1 MATTVDNLTVP
12 LFEDVA
18 AANATATFLKE
29 REWISRV
36 FARQAVSE
44 QKFDVFRK
52 ALADF
57 IVEIQAGEAAGE
69 HEAFFQSKIQ
79 NFFNAIGYQGHH
91 NVAPTGREDMAI
103 HHEAVAT
110 SPVAAIIEVKRPSN
124 TAEMCDENRMNVKA
138 LHEALAYEF
147 AEVCRKENIELQTLI
162 VTNGWEWY
170 FFDAKKI
177 WQALTRH
184 NNKYVNQ
191 YKKFWDGKLI
201 KRNTDFLYTEVMAP
215 AVKDLLATNQLECCH
230 VSLKKLVDKKTGEIP
245 ATTKVR
251 MLFRLFAP
259 QTIVTKE
266 VTNDSNDLN
275 RDFYNELLYIIG
287 LEEVKDKVDGLDKL
301 VIRRLSDKP
310 KAKNRRQYHSLLESG
325 LRLASYSHPGKT
337 AEELFEPVLEVCL
350 QWIDR
355 IIFLKLLETQL
366 VSYHDG
372 DRKYKFLSPERFRTF
387 GEMAD
392 LFFGVLAVPKSERNP
407 QLRGRDDF
415 DLIPYLNSSL
425 FEITDKER
433 EFVRVGE
440 VKDGKM
446 KPYAKTV
453 LVSSDG
459 KTLTEDISNLSYLL
473 RFLDSYDFGTTGKM
487 DANADTS
494 KPLINASVLGMI
506 FEKIN
511 GYKDGSVFTPGYI
524 TSAMSRR
531 TLRTSGVRK
540 LNAAFDWECHNWREL
555 LDTCREEIRYKTVTR
570 QRVAE
575 VIDSIKICDPA
586 VGSGHFLVSALNRL
600 IEIKDELRVLL
611 DENGNCLDATV
622 ICPEDEL
629 VVEDS
634 RGNPYEYC
642 YGSSQNAVIQKTLFQ
657 QKQRIIENCLFGV
670 DLNPK
675 SVQICRLRLWTELLK
690 NAYYN
695 EDGELQTL
703 PNIDINIREGNS
715 LISRIPVKIGSAG
728 EDAPKEIQETVSRYK
743 DLVSEYK
750 VMPNKARKYA
760 LAGEIAQV
768 RRQFATLSYGPEDL
782 FEASAVRFGNAFE
795 WMVEFPEVLNKDGV
809 FLGFDGILANP
820 PYMRVQGLTK
830 SAPEA
835 KTYYDSHYRMA
846 TGSYDL
852 ANLFIERAMQI
863 SAPSAE
869 NSFIFPHKFL
879 NSASGSELRNYLRE
893 GKYVSSLIHFGANQI
908 FEGVTTYTCIL
919 GFSPLASDAVQ
930 FQFVNYHS
938 DCERALHHRP
948 SNPVAYK
955 TLDEVA
961 FLYGYG
967 KNQWILFPDKKDE
980 DIFRTIYKS
989 YHHLGDVVQIFQGI
1003 PTSCDGLYVLDKVG
1017 DNCYRVP
1024 LTGKEF
1030 QLESEFIKPFIR
1042 GKDAGRF
1049 DELKPTKYV
1058 FFPYEIQGGKAVRL
1072 TLEKLRSD
1080 YPLTYK
1086 YVMDNE
1092 EAFKAREHGK
1102 AGKQEFWFGYLREQ
1116 NLNKY
1121 DLNRISSMEICSKHP
1136 SLALNNGVYHGT
1148 MLYSWLIKDEAKSEI
1163 NNRYLLAIG
1172 NSKLL
1177 WWFLKL
1183 TGDTLS
1189 GDARR
1194 MKTNYLAPF
1203 PLPKNPEPTIKAE
1216 LENLVDRR
1224 LAAVSLEEK
1233 EKIEAEIDEKVCDL
1247 YGLFY
1252 PLKNRILE
1260 NSF

>member
-1 MATTVDNLTVP
+1 MATPVDNLTVP
-12 LFEDVA
+12 LFEDVVA
-18 AANATATFLKE
+18 SNATATFLKE

-36 FARQAVSE
+36 FARQAVNE

-52 ALADF
+52 ALSDF
-57 IVEIQAGEAAGE
+57 IEEIQTGEAAGE

-91 NVAPTGREDMAI
+91 NVAPAEHEDMAI

-124 TAEMCDENRMNVKA
+124 VAEMCDENRMNVKA

-147 AEVCRKENIELQTLI
+147 DEVCRKGNIELQTLI

-170 FFDAKKI
+170 FFNAKNI

-191 YKKFWDGKLI
+191 YKKFCDGKLI
-201 KRNTDFLYTEVMAP
+201 KRDKDFLYAEVMAP
-215 AVKDLLATNQLECCH
+215 AVRDLLATNQLECCH

-251 MLFRLFAP
+251 TLFRLFAP
-259 QTIVTKE
+259 QTIVTQE
-266 VTNDSNDLN
+266 VTNDSNALN

-287 LEEVKDKVDGLDKL
+287 LEEVKDKVDGQDKL

-350 QWIDR
+350 QWVDR

-387 GEMAD
+387 DEMAD
-392 LFFGVLAVPKSERNP
+392 LFFGVLAVPRADRNP
-407 QLRGRDDF
+407 QLRGREDF

-425 FEITDKER
+425 FEITEKER
-433 EFVRVGE
+433 EYVRVGE

-446 KPYAKTV
+446 KPYSKTV

-459 KTLTEDISNLSYLL
+459 KPLTEDVSNLSYLL
-473 RFLDSYDFGTTGKM
+473 RFLDSYDFGTTSKT
-487 DANADTS
+487 DANS
-494 KPLINASVLGMI
+494 GINKPLINASVLGMI

-524 TSAMSRR
+524 TSAMCKK
-531 TLRTSGVRK
+531 TLQSIVTKK
-540 LNAAFDWECHNWREL
+540 LNKVFDWECQSWSDVLNA
-555 LDTCREEIRYKTVTR
+555 CREEIRYKTVTR
-570 QRVAE
+570 RQISE

-586 VGSGHFLVSALNRL
+586 VGSGHFLVSALNGL

-611 DENGNCLDATV
+611 DEDGNCLDATI

-629 VVEDS
+629 IVEDS
-634 RGNPYEYC
+634 RGNPYEYR
-642 YGSSQNAVIQKTLFQ
+642 YGSAQNAVIQKTLFQ

-715 LISRIPVKIGSAG
+715 LVSLIPVKVGSSVEEAS
-728 EDAPKEIQETVSRYK
+728 KEIQEIVSRYK
-743 DLVSEYK
+743 TLVSEYK
-750 VMPNKARKYA
+750 VMPNKVRKHE
-760 LAGEIAQV
+760 LAEEIAQV
-768 RRQFATLSYGPEDL
+768 RRRFSTMSYGQED
-782 FEASAVRFGNAFE
+782 FFIESAGRVGHGFE

-809 FLGFDGILANP
+809 FQGFDGVLANP

-830 SAPEA
+830 SSPKA
-835 KTYYDSHYRMA
+835 KAYYDCHYQVA
-846 TGSYDL
+846 AGSYDL

-863 SAPSAE
+863 SAPTAE
-869 NSFIFPHKFL
+869 NAFIFPHKFL
-879 NSASGSELRNYLRE
+879 NSESGNKLRNYLWE

-908 FEGVTTYTCIL
+908 FDGVTTYTCIL
-919 GFSPLASDAVQ
+919 GFSPQRSDDIQ
-930 FQFVNYHS
+930 FQFVNYHG
-938 DCERALHHRP
+938 DCKRALHQRS
-948 SNPVAYK
+948 SNIVTYK
-955 TLDEVA
+955 TLQDASV
-961 FLYGYG
+961 LYEG
-967 KNQWILFPDKKDE
+967 KQWILFPEKKDE
-980 DIFRTIYKS
+980 AIFKKIYENS
-989 YHHLGDVVQIFQGI
+989 IRLGSVVNIYVGLQ
-1003 PTSCDGLYVLDKVG
+1003 TSCDDLYILDRVG
-1017 DNCYRVP
+1017 ENRYRVP
-1024 LTGKEF
+1024 LTGEEF
-1030 QLESEFIKPFIR
+1030 SLEKDFVKPYIR
-1042 GKDAGRF
+1042 GKDVTRF
-1049 DELKPTKYV
+1049 DRVVPTKYL
-1058 FFPYEIQGGKAVRL
+1058 FFPYVLKNGQVQSVELDTFKTV
-1072 TLEKLRSD
+1072 
-1080 YPLTYK
+1080 YPLTYT
-1086 YVMDNE
+1086 YLMHFENS
-1092 EAFKAREHGK
+1092 FKKRESGK
-1102 AGKQEFWFGYLREQ
+1102 AGKMKHWWEYIYPKSLLKHDIERV
-1116 NLNKY
+1116 
-1121 DLNRISSMEICSKHP
+1121 SSMEICSKHP
-1136 SLALNNGVYHGT
+1136 SLALNNGIYHGT
-1148 MLYSWLIKDEAKSEI
+1148 KVYSWLINDEAKSEI
-1163 NNRYLLAIG
+1163 NNKYLLAIG

-1189 GDARR
+1189 GDART

-1203 PLPKNPEPTIKAE
+1203 PLPKNPDPMIKSE
-1216 LENLVDRR
+1216 LEALVDRR
-1224 LAAVSLEEK
+1224 LEASSAEEK
-1233 EKIEAEIDEKVCDL
+1233 AEIEAEIDSKVCDL

-1252 PLKNRILE
+1252 PLKDRVLE
-1260 NSF
+1260 NSL